1 MGYNLPTHDMSQV
14 LGCPLIRVLAATEFG
29 DSRNCMKEK
38 TKTKKPATWYSKL
51 VTQKKSKVLKGN
63 LTKVNW
69 NFQRDGGW
77 TEKLGK

>member
-1 MGYNLPTHDMSQV
+1 
-14 LGCPLIRVLAATEFG
+14 
-29 DSRNCMKEK
+29 MKEK

-69 NFQRDGGW
+69 NFQRDGG
-77 TEKLGK
+77 